1 MSLRILTDNRADS
14 ATLSASGAVAGRGVE
29 NLKSDLRGDFCRV
42 VGSSTQIVA
51 TWPEAV
57 PVGAVVLPQSTL
69 GPSSTIRVRLYSG
82 AALKWDSGEQW
93 ANAGTTTVN
102 EDWTEELND
111 NYGPASGNEFGYFMS
126 NSTAVYLHEQLM
138 ADQVVINITDQDS
151 NTIDISRLLIGPYF
165 EPRLNAAYGQAS
177 QLIDMSTHA
186 RTASGSLRTDRGPL
200 ARSLAFDL
208 SYVHKE
214 DRGRVQR
221 LMERSI
227 GKSVWVSLCAGAADK
242 ELERDKSI
250 YGRVTQPSAMRWVNF
265 GQHSASFQIE
275 GL

>member
-1 MSLRILTDNRADS
+1 MTLRILTDNLAD
-14 ATLSASGAVAGRGVE
+14 AAILTVSGAVTGMGADK
-29 NLKSDLRGDFCRV
+29 LKSDLRGDFCRV
-42 VGSSTQIVA
+42 MGSSTKIVA
-51 TWPEAV
+51 TWTGAV
-57 PVGAVVLPQSTL
+57 PVGAIVLPQSTL
-69 GPSSTIRVRLYSG
+69 GPSSTVSAQLLRNGQVV
-82 AALKWDSGEQW
+82 WDSGEQW
-93 ANAGTTTVN
+93 ANAGTTTAN

-111 NYGPASGNEFGYFMS
+111 NYGPSSGNEFGYFMS

-138 ADQVVINITDQDS
+138 ADQAVINITDQDA
-151 NTIDISRLLIGPYF
+151 NNIDISRLLIGPYF

-177 QLIDMSTHA
+177 QMIDMSTHA

-208 SYVHKE
+208 SYVNKE

-227 GKSVWVSLCAGAADK
+227 GKSIWVSLCAGAADK

-250 YGRVTQPSAMRWVNF
+250 YGRVTQPSAIQWVNF